1 MEVALEAVERVAAVL
16 EGTERVEPEA
26 VVAVERAALRD
37 GAAAGG
43 VKGTAAEV
51 MLVVARQALATLG
64 LVAVEAVAKAAVAT
78 VVQVGVAVARMV
90 EGVVEGG
97 TTVAASEVAP
107 AERETEEEMAVVME
121 AEGEARV
128 ELVLRARGHGQ

>member
-1 MEVALEAVERVAAVL
+1 MLEVEQWVEVALEAVERVAAVL

-51 MLVVARQALATLG
+51 MLVVARQALAALG

-90 EGVVEGG
+90 EGVVEG
-97 TTVAASEVAP
+97 VQ
-107 AERETEEEMAVVME
+107 RW
-121 AEGEARV
+121 R
-128 ELVLRARGHGQ
+128 RQRWRRRRGRRRKRWRS